1 MRNKTTTAVVVVEK
15 KNFLSFSLTYRIVD
29 LIFFSY
35 SSLLVNVH
43 VTLFIILFI
52 EHRIVNHEST
62 IIVPTQ
68 IDLTLPV
75 QSMATSTT
83 TQALLPPAATTNSTL
98 FTYRSTA
105 AGGNPVRQR
114 AIAEST
120 TSNLLISAEKFKTNV
135 STTNLRQAR
144 QTLTNST
151 ALPSTLLPSTQ
162 RNLKSR
168 IQQEKIVNTKGKRIR
183 SLVKL
188 IV

>member
-1 MRNKTTTAVVVVEK
+1 M
-15 KNFLSFSLTYRIVD
+15 
-29 LIFFSY
+29 
-35 SSLLVNVH
+35 H

-83 TQALLPPAATTNSTL
+83 TQALLPPAATANSTL